1 MKFLADMGISMRTV
15 VWLRTLG
22 HDAVHLREQGLQRAV
37 DAEIVAKASAEGRIV
52 LTMDLDFGYLLAVS
66 GQHVPSVILLRLSDE
81 RSEVVNDR
89 LGDVLAQCHEALEA
103 GAIISVGDET
113 IRVRRLP
120 IQDR

>member
-37 DAEIVAKASAEGRIV
+37 DTEIVAKASAEGRIV

-89 LGDVLAQCHEALEA
+89 LGDVLAQCYEALEA

-120 IQDR
+120 I